1 MTDYTELYA
10 AADKQFNR
18 EGFLEYQLSIS
29 RQEDENNKLLREG
42 KTKEELIQLPILD
55 QEWAE
60 TYIQPIAN
68 FMGDLNLWILKFGE
82 SNINLPQIDKRGE
95 VLRGSIR
102 SVPVSSDKHVA
113 RFSGSHWYS
122 RKMGDPKEKYFNAF
136 YHYQL
141 NGTNQFCQTYAMMY
155 LDNKLDH
162 YPRYTPPERF
172 EKYYEYTTK
181 TLEYIHTTISSIGKA
196 NNLFNGEYSKKQMLA
211 LVKECLDH
219 PALCLNLPHYDPK
232 ASIQH

>member
-1 MTDYTELYA
+1 MVDFTKLYA
-10 AADKQFNR
+10 EADKQFNR

-29 RQEDENNKLLREG
+29 RQEDENIKLLREG
-42 KTKEELIQLPILD
+42 KTQEELNQLPLLD

-82 SNINLPQIDKRGE
+82 NNINLPQIDRRGE
-95 VLRGSIR
+95 VVRGSIR
-102 SVPVSSDKHVA
+102 SVPVNIDKHVA

-122 RKMGDPKEKYFNAF
+122 RKMGDPKEKNFNAF

-162 YPRYTPPERF
+162 HPEYTPPESF
-172 EKYYEYTTK
+172 EKYYKYTRK
-181 TLEYIHTTISSIGKA
+181 ALEYIYTTISVIDKTNA
-196 NNLFNGEYSKKQMLA
+196 LFNAEYSKKQMLA

-219 PALCLNLPHYDPK
+219 SALCLNLPHYDPK
-232 ASIQH
+232 QSVR